1 MFRTS
6 IWTVFLINILPCHW
20 CNYCMFRSQ
29 TFIHQCLFGRH
40 TVHHTVLRTPHSFT
54 YTTQF
59 YVHHTVLLTPHSS
72 TNTTVLLTPHSSTY
86 TTQFYVHHTVLPLSW
101 RKNSTL
107 FFGHMI
113 LYWLNDNYTK
123 MEMLKKEQIT
133 MIKPH
138 VYVQNS

>member
-40 TVHHTVLRTPHSFT
+40 TVHHTVLRTPHSST

-59 YVHHTVLLTPHSS
+59 YVHHTVLLTPHSF
-72 TNTTVLLTPHSSTY
+72 TAFVKKKLNTFLLTHDSLLIKWQLY
-86 TTQFYVHHTVLPLSW
+86 
-101 RKNSTL
+101 KNGNVKERTDYNDKISMYMFKIAKCVKKSIRFKTL
-107 FFGHMI
+107 
-113 LYWLNDNYTK
+113 
-123 MEMLKKEQIT
+123 
-133 MIKPH
+133 
-138 VYVQNS
+138 